1 MMFIVDF
8 SECNSSKAFIPE
20 LFSLFQPVVTF
31 EANLASI
38 SSIMVEFGT
47 FDCVIVFPEYF
58 IAKFPAKLQVIFFPF
73 FWFLNVPHTKL
84 SVRKLST
91 STGIQRFPIGGQR
104 FSTRGPLMTIYE
116 ILKSQLQSFL
126 TGVFVL
132 TIDDHRWVQ

>member
-1 MMFIVDF
+1 MTFIVDF

-20 LFSLFQPVVTF
+20 VFSSFQPVVTF

-38 SSIMVEFGT
+38 SLTMVEFGT

-73 FWFLNVPHTKL
+73 FLVFECATYQVISSKIVNF
-84 SVRKLST
+84 
-91 STGIQRFPIGGQR
+91 QRFPIGGQR

-132 TIDDHRWVQ
+132 PIDDHLRVQ